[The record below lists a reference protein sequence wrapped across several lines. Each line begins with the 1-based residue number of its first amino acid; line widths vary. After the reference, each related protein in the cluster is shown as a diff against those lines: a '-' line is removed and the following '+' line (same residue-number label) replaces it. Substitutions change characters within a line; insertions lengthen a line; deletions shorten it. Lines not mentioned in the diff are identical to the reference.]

1 MEQVWERLETEA
13 FTAEREWCVEGDRGA
28 IAFAGMPDIVVAL
41 IPCSRF
47 PRDSPIFSDT
57 LSPAGSQRQTASAV
71 SAVDIAYQQRPSLGV
86 ERYIAVMCHTLLHHL
101 LRPFISLSVNDLKL
115 WQHL

>member
-1 MEQVWERLETEA
+1 MNAPKLDTNDLVYQFIQLFYAISRLA
-13 FTAEREWCVEGDRGA
+13 V
-28 IAFAGMPDIVVAL
+28 AFAGMPDIVVAL

-47 PRDSPIFSDT
+47 PHDSPVFSDT
-57 LSPAGSQRQTASAV
+57 LSSAGGQRQAASAV

-86 ERYIAVMCHTLLHHL
+86 KRYIAVMGHTLLHHL
-101 LRPFISLSVNDLKL
+101 LCPFISFCVDNLKL